1 MCNCIYIA
9 SRYFGNYKRA
19 NRQFKNN
26 MAHYK
31 FNPRNHICS
40 LVWTVFLL
48 ITVTK
53 ETKLINGVTCAALFG
68 IPTVIAGINLREKTE
83 REKRSQIIQAITKQQ
98 MLTASQAANILDI
111 PANEAQVLLSQLY
124 RESRINVSNRSGDLT
139 VVYIPQN

>member
-1 MCNCIYIA
+1 
-9 SRYFGNYKRA
+9 
-19 NRQFKNN
+19 

-68 IPTVIAGINLREKTE
+68 VPTIVAGMNWREKAE
-83 REKRSQIIQAITKQQ
+83 REKRSQIIQTITRQR
-98 MLTASQAANILDI
+98 MLTVSQTANILDI
-111 PANEAQVLLSQLY
+111 PVNEAQLLLTSLH
-124 RESRINVSNRSGDLT
+124 RESRISVSNRSEDMT
-139 VVYIPQN
+139 VVYIPMN